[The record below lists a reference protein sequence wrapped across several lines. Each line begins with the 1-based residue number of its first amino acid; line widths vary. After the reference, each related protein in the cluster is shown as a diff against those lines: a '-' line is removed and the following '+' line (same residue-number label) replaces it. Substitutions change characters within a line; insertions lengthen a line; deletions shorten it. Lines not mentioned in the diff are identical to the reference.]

1 MAAVKGSKQHQMV
14 VVPHRP
20 VYKAFIFFVFL
31 ILMAV
36 FSWLTYHYGKSQGI
50 ALKVEVVQERDDIRT
65 QLEDARETIQAM
77 RSAMADLKLREEVD
91 TIATEE
97 VRQTIESL
105 QSRIAQLNEEIL
117 FYKGVMAPNV
127 GDKGLRIERINVEN
141 TGLPS
146 RFSYSLLLTQLV
158 DKHEYVQG
166 GVRISIGG
174 IEGQKE
180 KIIKLS
186 DLDSTK
192 KESIRFRFKYFQS
205 IEGEL
210 SLPKDFQPREIIIL
224 AESTGR
230 NKQRLEK
237 KFDWQVTGGK

>member
-20 VYKAFIFFVFL
+20 VYKALIFFVFL
-31 ILMAV
+31 ILMAI

-65 QLEDARETIQAM
+65 QLEDARETIQEM

-127 GDKGLRIERINVEN
+127 GDRGLRIERINLEN

-146 RFSYSLLLTQLV
+146 RFRYSLLLTQLV
-158 DKHEYVQG
+158 DKHEYVLG
-166 GVRISIGG
+166 GVRINIGG
-174 IEGQKE
+174 IEGQQE
-180 KIIKLS
+180 KVFKLS
-186 DLDSTK
+186 ELDSTK